1 MSYYDIIIHNE
12 VIFMNKNL
20 FTNELKDVIQD
31 FGEITIDNSFEF
43 FSEVPILKEI
53 PILKTVLAL
62 KNTYIFI
69 RERLFFNKLYYF
81 LKEIDSIPQKN
92 RIIFFEKN
100 SKKIDKLEE
109 KIIFYLENMETSEK
123 VPFLSNLFK
132 NLISE
137 KITLEEF
144 NRFSYILNSLSY
156 SDIESFIFNPSNIF
170 DESLASILY
179 SKGLITFKSKA
190 WKDLND
196 EIDIFYP
203 EREYTLTLLGENL
216 KKNIT

>member
-81 LKEIDSIPQKN
+81 LKEIDSIPQKD

-170 DESLASILY
+170 DEILASILY

>member
-1 MSYYDIIIHNE
+1 
-12 VIFMNKNL
+12 MNKNL

>member
-1 MSYYDIIIHNE
+1 
-12 VIFMNKNL
+12 MNKNL

-81 LKEIDSIPQKN
+81 LKEIDSIPQKD
-92 RIIFFEKN
+92 RIIFFKKN

-156 SDIESFIFNPSNIF
+156 SDIESFIFNTSNIF